1 MAKRKSAARP
11 RKPASGRVAAT
22 GKNVFIGWS
31 GESSRQVA
39 QALYEWLPALNQ
51 DIKPWMS
58 ENDIDKGVRW
68 ANEISNRLGA
78 LEVGIFCLTPTNLD
92 SRWIL
97 FEAGAL
103 SSKLH
108 HSRVCPFLFHLKKAD
123 IKEPLAQFHLTLDTK
138 EETRKMLLSI
148 DRALESR
155 RDEKTADRTFEA
167 IWPKLE
173 RALEAI
179 PEDATPRGP
188 ERDSNEILEEILN
201 GIRDLRRTLVGGLET
216 GGFLDSLPAPD
227 LFRFRPFNVLI
238 DALRD
243 YREAMNL
250 ASKVTASR
258 GLRRKAEKKK

>member
-1 MAKRKSAARP
+1 
-11 RKPASGRVAAT
+11 
-22 GKNVFIGWS
+22 
-31 GESSRQVA
+31 
-39 QALYEWLPALNQ
+39 
-51 DIKPWMS
+51 
-58 ENDIDKGVRW
+58 
-68 ANEISNRLGA
+68 
-78 LEVGIFCLTPTNLD
+78 
-92 SRWIL
+92 
-97 FEAGAL
+97 
-103 SSKLH
+103 
-108 HSRVCPFLFHLKKAD
+108 
-123 IKEPLAQFHLTLDTK
+123 
-138 EETRKMLLSI
+138 MLLSI